1 MKKQSKWISKD
12 ECFNKMFG
20 WMSELTFNN
29 NSIDCVLY
37 NCIMDTCIQ
46 YRDINKTLEV

>member
-1 MKKQSKWISKD
+1 
-12 ECFNKMFG
+12 
-20 WMSELTFNN
+20 MSDLTYNS

-46 YRDINKTLEV
+46 YRDIDKTLEVYETMLQHDIEPN